1 MKKIQHCKVCNSKR
15 ISTAYKCQDH
25 TKTKEFFTLDIC
37 KDCNFI
43 FTNPRPNDDDLGKY
57 YISENYISHTNKK
70 DTIFDKM
77 YHIVRKYAIKQKVK
91 LIDKFSL
98 KRYHLD
104 IGCGT
109 GEFLFSCAN
118 NGYKVKGIEP
128 SSIAR
133 KQAIKNYNLD
143 VIESVDLNKLNK
155 NRFDTISMWH
165 VLEHVPN
172 LNQTIKGLSNIL
184 SEKGTIFIAV
194 PNHYSWDANY
204 YKENWAA
211 WDVPIHL
218 WHFSKKSITKIFENH
233 GFFLVRTKPLIFDA
247 FYVSI
252 LSEEYKS
259 GKKNL
264 LKGFFIGLISNIVAI
279 LINKQYSSIIYVFKK
294 KV

>member
-1 MKKIQHCKVCNSKR
+1 MKRIQHCKVCNSKSFR
-15 ISTAYKCQDH
+15 IAYTCKDH
-25 TKTKEFFTLDIC
+25 TKSKEFFNLEIC
-37 KDCNFI
+37 NNCSFI
-43 FTNPRPNDDDLGKY
+43 FTNPRPNDKDLAKY

-70 DTIFDKM
+70 ETFFDKM
-77 YHIVRKYAIKQKVK
+77 YHLVRKYAIKQKVK
-91 LIDKFSL
+91 LINQFSN

-109 GEFLFSCAN
+109 GEFLFSCVN
-118 NGYKVKGIEP
+118 NGYKVKGVEP

-133 KQAIKNYNLD
+133 NQAIKNYNLD
-143 VIESVDLNKLNK
+143 VIESVDLKKLTEN
-155 NRFDTISMWH
+155 NFDTISMWH

-172 LNQTIKGLSNIL
+172 LNETIKNLSNIL
-184 SEKGTIFIAV
+184 SDEGTIFVAV

-204 YKENWAA
+204 YKEYWAA

-218 WHFSKKSITKIFENH
+218 WHFSKNTITEIFKNH
-233 GFFLVRTKPLIFDA
+233 GFYLVKTKPMIFDA

-252 LSEEYKS
+252 LSEKYKYR
-259 GKKNL
+259 KKNF

-294 KV
+294 KD